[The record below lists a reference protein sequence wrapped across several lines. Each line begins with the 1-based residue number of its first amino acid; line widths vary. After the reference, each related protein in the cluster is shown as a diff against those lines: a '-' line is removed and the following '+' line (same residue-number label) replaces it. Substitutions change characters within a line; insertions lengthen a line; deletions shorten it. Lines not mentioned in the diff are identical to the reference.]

1 MKEPSGEART
11 DDTRVM
17 RRIAAGEG
25 DALGDLYDLYASRV
39 LGLTT
44 RILADPEEA
53 QDVLQDVFLHVWR
66 NPSHYAP
73 DRGSLLTWVLIL
85 ARSRAIDRLRS
96 LRRRGR
102 DRQVDLSECQIP
114 SAEDLE
120 RTAGLRQEGRA
131 VYRVLSEL
139 PPDQRQA
146 LELAYFGGYTQ
157 TEIATLTGAPLG
169 TVKTRLRQGL
179 MKLRDGYRAYF
190 NREEPFAAH

>member
-1 MKEPSGEART
+1 MQRT
-11 DDTRVM
+11 SERGNDDAQIM
-17 RRIAAGEG
+17 FRIAAG
-25 DALGDLYDLYASRV
+25 DAGALADLYDLYAARV

-66 NPSHYAP
+66 NPSSYASE
-73 DRGSLLTWVLIL
+73 RGSLATWILIL

-102 DRQVDLSECQIP
+102 DRQVELGECQIP
-114 SAEDLE
+114 SPEDLE
-120 RTAGLRQEGRA
+120 HDAGLRQEGRA
-131 VYRVLSEL
+131 VQRVMSEL
-139 PPDQRQA
+139 PPDQRRA

-157 TEIATLTGAPLG
+157 IEIASLTGAPLG

-179 MKLRDGYRAYF
+179 MRLREGYRAYF
-190 NREEPFAAH
+190 DRGEPFAAH